1 MPQSLVFTFIGP
13 DKPGLVQK
21 ISRAVT
27 DCGGNWLESRMA
39 QLSGQFAG
47 IARIGIDAAR
57 ADELRRC
64 LEQLSGGEL
73 TVVVQPSADDV
84 APAKCR
90 VLKLSIVGN
99 DRPGIVREVAGALA
113 DRSINVREMST
124 NITSAPMT
132 AESLFEAY
140 ASIEVPLALDLG
152 ELQQRLDAI
161 AGELTVDI
169 SLED

>member
-21 ISRAVT
+21 ISHAVT

-47 IARIGIDAAR
+47 IARIGIDAGR
-57 ADELRRC
+57 AEELRRC

-84 APAKCR
+84 PPTKCR
-90 VLKLSIVGN
+90 VLKLSIIGN

-140 ASIEVPLALDLG
+140 ASIEVPLSLDLG